1 MVNRMLLFLS
11 IILTCI
17 MPTLSDMRS
26 DSEWSIGF
34 KGGLNIGSMFGTQK
48 DFFVDEYGNDLSFKD
63 GIDFGIFLQYSP
75 LKFFGLSIELLF
87 TTKGYEATFYSNE
100 VIREYM
106 EAIRNYFELPL
117 IAKIQAPFPR
127 RYNPYIF
134 FGTGPALNV
143 TAKNRYKVTKN
154 NSSSFDSDDIDI
166 VEPVTINL
174 HDNSTASDDR
184 GNIIN
189 YTFND
194 FHRWFDLPF
203 VFGLGHVIS
212 FSKLAIVIN
221 TRFSLS
227 LLGFNRLSSSMKKEL
242 NSKRIIYT
250 ELDEKYIHISVLAGL
265 AYKF

>member
-1 MVNRMLLFLS
+1 MAKRKLLFLS
-11 IILTCI
+11 IIFTCMI
-17 MPTLSDMRS
+17 PAFSDTRNDSTKWEIGLKWGRNVSSMRTPN
-26 DSEWSIGF
+26 DYVEIYGLDF
-34 KGGLNIGSMFGTQK
+34 K
-48 DFFVDEYGNDLSFKD
+48 YGYDL
-63 GIDFGIFLQYSP
+63 GIFLQYSP
-75 LKFFGLSIELLF
+75 KKIFGLSLELLF
-87 TTKGYEATFYSNE
+87 TTKGYESLVYVSDNKKYDM
-100 VIREYM
+100 V
-106 EAIRNYFELPL
+106 AIRNYIELPL
-117 IAKIQAPFPR
+117 IAKIQAPFPC

-134 FGTGPALNV
+134 FGIGPALNV
-143 TAKNRYKVTKN
+143 TAKNRYKSAFFYLNGNDKI
-154 NSSSFDSDDIDI
+154 FDSF
-166 VEPVTINL
+166 TINL
-174 HDNSTASDDR
+174 HDDSTYEVSR
-184 GNIIN
+184 GTYIN
-189 YTFND
+189 YTFKD